1 MIYDNDFRKYFSKV
15 QIFSFNDAK
24 RFLTRMGA
32 SDAYIKVFVHN
43 QIKRHG
49 LRKVGKRKYTFSSND
64 AIIGFA
70 FSPLYYGLECALTI
84 RKLWTQMSNLVIVTT
99 TKAVP
104 GIRSSMGS
112 RIIIR
117 RISKRMFFGIEWVNY
132 NGVFV
137 PVSDPEKTLVDFFY
151 YRIGLNDEDLRSL
164 MLACDKKKLARY
176 ARRSNNRVKL
186 AIAKVFER

>member
-49 LRKVGKRKYTFSSND
+49 LRKVGKGKYTFSSND

-70 FSPLYYGLECALTI
+70 FSPFYYGLECALTI

-112 RIIIR
+112 VRPVPATLSR
-117 RISKRMFFGIEWVNY
+117 RPSTATR
-132 NGVFV
+132 
-137 PVSDPEKTLVDFFY
+137 LA
-151 YRIGLNDEDLRSL
+151 LR
-164 MLACDKKKLARY
+164 
-176 ARRSNNRVKL
+176 
-186 AIAKVFER
+186 

>member
-49 LRKVGKRKYTFSSND
+49 LRKVGKGKYTFSSND

-70 FSPLYYGLECALTI
+70 FSPFYYGLECALTI